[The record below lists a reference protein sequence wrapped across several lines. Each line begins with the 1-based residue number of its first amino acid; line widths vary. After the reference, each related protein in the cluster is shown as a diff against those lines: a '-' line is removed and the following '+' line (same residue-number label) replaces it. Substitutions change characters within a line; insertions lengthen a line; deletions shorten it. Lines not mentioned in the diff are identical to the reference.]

1 MNLFL
6 LTASVADTS
15 SAIEGASAGGGILAL
30 LTSGVLPM
38 ILLFVAFYFFL
49 IRPQRKK
56 EKEVQKMRSNI
67 EIGDEIVTIGGIM
80 GIVTNIKEDVLVIET
95 GADRSKVRI
104 AKWAVQ
110 ENLTV
115 HDAPAE

>member
-1 MNLFL
+1 MNWFL

-15 SAIEGASAGGGILAL
+15 SVAEGASQGGFLSML
-30 LTSGVLPM
+30 LSFAPM
-38 ILLFVAFYFFL
+38 LLVFVAFYFFL

-67 EIGDEIVTIGGIM
+67 EVGDEVVTIGGIM
-80 GIVTNIKEDVLVIET
+80 GIVTNVKEDVLVIET
-95 GADRSKVRI
+95 GSDRSKVRI

-110 ENLTV
+110 ENLTI

>member
-6 LTASVADTS
+6 LTASAADTA
-15 SAIEGASAGGGILAL
+15 SATEGATQGGFLSML
-30 LTSGVLPM
+30 LSFAPM
-38 ILLFVAFYFFL
+38 ILVFVAFWFFL

>member
-6 LTASVADTS
+6 LTADTASTS
-15 SAIEGASAGGGILAL
+15 SAVDGAAGGLFSMLTPL
-30 LTSGVLPM
+30 LSMAV
-38 ILLFVAFYFFL
+38 LFVVFYFLL

-56 EKEVQKMRSNI
+56 EKEVQKMRANI
-67 EIGDEIVTIGGIM
+67 EVGDEIVTIGGIM
-80 GIVTNIKEDVLVIET
+80 GIVTSIKEDVLVIET

>member
-1 MNLFL
+1 MNMFL

-15 SAIEGASAGGGILAL
+15 SAAQGATTGGIVSL
-30 LTSGVLPM
+30 LTTGVLPFV
-38 ILLFVAFYFFL
+38 LLFGAFYFFIL
-49 IRPQRKK
+49 RPQRKK

-67 EIGDEIVTIGGIM
+67 EVGDEIVTIGGIM
-80 GIVTNIKEDVLVIET
+80 GIVTSVKEDVLVIET

-110 ENLTV
+110 ENLTI

>member
-1 MNLFL
+1 MKLFL
-6 LTASVADTS
+6 LTASAADTS
-15 SAIEGASAGGGILAL
+15 SAIEGAPQGGILSML
-30 LTSGVLPM
+30 LSLAPM
-38 ILLFVAFYFFL
+38 ILVFVAFYFFL

>member
-6 LTASVADTS
+6 LTADVAETS
-15 SAIEGASAGGGILAL
+15 SAAQATGMNSTVAMLIQLVPFIL
-30 LTSGVLPM
+30 
-38 ILLFVAFYFFL
+38 IFVVFYFFM

-56 EKEVQKMRSNI
+56 EKEVQKMRSSI
-67 EIGDEIVTIGGIM
+67 EVGDEIVTIGGIM
-80 GIVTNIKEDVLVIET
+80 GIVTNVKEDVLVIET
-95 GADRSKVRI
+95 GSDRSKVRI

>member
-6 LTASVADTS
+6 LTADTASTS
-15 SAIEGASAGGGILAL
+15 SAVEGAAGGGIVAL
-30 LTSGVLPM
+30 LTSVVPM
-38 ILLFVAFYFFL
+38 ILLFVAFYFLL

-67 EIGDEIVTIGGIM
+67 EVGDEIVTIGGIM
-80 GIVTNIKEDVLVIET
+80 GIVTSIKEDVLVIET

>member
-6 LTASVADTS
+6 LTAGVSDTS
-15 SAIEGASAGGGILAL
+15 SVGDAAAGGGIVSL
-30 LTSGVLPM
+30 LVSIAPM
-38 ILLFVAFYFFL
+38 LLLFVAFYFLL

-67 EIGDEIVTIGGIM
+67 EVGDEIVTIGGIM
-80 GIVTNIKEDVLVIET
+80 GIVTSIKEDVLVIET
-95 GADRSKVRI
+95 GSDRSKVRI

-115 HDAPAE
+115 HDTTAE

>member
-1 MNLFL
+1 MNWLL
-6 LTASVADTS
+6 LTSSVDPTVSGDGTA
-15 SAIEGASAGGGILAL
+15 AGGGIWGAILSFA
-30 LTSGVLPM
+30 PM
-38 ILLFVAFYFFL
+38 ILVFVAFYFFL

-95 GADRSKVRI
+95 GSDRSKVRI

-110 ENLTV
+110 ENLTI

>member
-6 LTASVADTS
+6 LTADTANTS
-15 SAIEGASAGGGILAL
+15 SAVEGAAGGGIVAL
-30 LTSGVLPM
+30 LTSVVPM
-38 ILLFVAFYFFL
+38 ILLFVAFYFLL

-67 EIGDEIVTIGGIM
+67 EVGDEIVTIGGIM
-80 GIVTNIKEDVLVIET
+80 GIVTSIKEDVLVIET

>member
-6 LTASVADTS
+6 LTASAADTS
-15 SAIEGASAGGGILAL
+15 SVADGGAGGGIVSL
-30 LTSGVLPM
+30 LVSIAPM
-38 ILLFVAFYFFL
+38 LLLFVAFYFLL

-67 EIGDEIVTIGGIM
+67 EVGDEIVTIGGIM
-80 GIVTNIKEDVLVIET
+80 GIVTSIKEDVLVIET

>member
-6 LTASVADTS
+6 LTANAADTS
-15 SAIEGASAGGGILAL
+15 SVADGGAGGGIVSL
-30 LTSGVLPM
+30 LVSIAPM
-38 ILLFVAFYFFL
+38 LLLFVAFYFLL

-67 EIGDEIVTIGGIM
+67 EVGDEIVTIGGIM
-80 GIVTNIKEDVLVIET
+80 GIVTSIKEDVLVIET

>member
-6 LTASVADTS
+6 LTSSIADTS
-15 SAIEGASAGGGILAL
+15 SAVEGAAGGGILASL
-30 LTSGVLPM
+30 LSFAPM
-38 ILLFVAFYFFL
+38 ILVFVAFWFFL

-56 EKEVQKMRSNI
+56 EKEVQKMRSSI

-80 GIVTNIKEDVLVIET
+80 GIVTSIKEDVLVIET

-110 ENLTV
+110 ENLTI

>member
-6 LTASVADTS
+6 LTASAADTS
-15 SAIEGASAGGGILAL
+15 SVADGAAGGGILAL

-38 ILLFVAFYFFL
+38 VLLFIAFWFLL

-67 EIGDEIVTIGGIM
+67 EVGDEIVTIGGIM
-80 GIVTNIKEDVLVIET
+80 GIVTSIKEDVLVIET

>member
-1 MNLFL
+1 MLL
-6 LTASVADTS
+6 HTKLRMLVILTAELEYINIQAQEEK
-15 SAIEGASAGGGILAL
+15 AEIL
-30 LTSGVLPM
+30 TEVE
-38 ILLFVAFYFFL
+38 
-49 IRPQRKK
+49 QRKK

-67 EIGDEIVTIGGIM
+67 EVGDEIVTIGGIM
-80 GIVTNIKEDVLVIET
+80 GIVTSIKEDVLVIET